1 MKLSAQTG
9 VAFTI
14 TAVSLVVTAGAGAA
28 DSVEPVVRAEA

>member
-9 VAFTI
+9 VALTI
-14 TAVSLVVTAGAGAA
+14 TAVSLVVTAGAA